1 MLQVEELSHQYDSS
15 SFKLGPID
23 FKLSSSDCV
32 ALLGENG
39 AGKTTFFEAITG
51 NMRPTSGKVK
61 LDGEKMDLK
70 RFDLKRSI
78 GYLPQHADLP
88 KWVSGT
94 ELLSYANSLYNLNL
108 NEEDIKATLKFWD
121 ALDYSN
127 KPIASLSHGMQKRIG
142 LALATIHSPK
152 LLILDEPFSGLDIY
166 HIKALKEL
174 INQRKNEKKASIV
187 CTHIAPYAAELC
199 ERAYII
205 EAGKLEEVSKWES
218 SDILERISLMEERF

>member
-1 MLQVEELSHQYDSS
+1 MLKVEDLSHQYDSS
-15 SFKLGPID
+15 SFKLGPIN
-23 FKLSSSDCV
+23 FNLSSDDCV

-51 NMRPTSGKVK
+51 NMRPTSGKVT
-61 LDGEKMDLK
+61 LDDEKMDLK
-70 RFDLKRSI
+70 RFDLKKSI
-78 GYLPQHADLP
+78 GYLPQHAELP

-94 ELLSYANSLYNLNL
+94 ELLSYANSLYGLNL
-108 NEEDIKATLKFWD
+108 AQSSIKETLKFWD

-142 LALATIHSPK
+142 LALATIHNPK

-166 HIKALKEL
+166 HIKALKQL
-174 INQRKNEKKASIV
+174 ISKRKKDKKATIV

-199 ERAYII
+199 ERAFII
-205 EAGKLEEVSKWES
+205 ETGKLDEVSNWES
-218 SDILERISLMEERF
+218 SNILLIYIKLIIS